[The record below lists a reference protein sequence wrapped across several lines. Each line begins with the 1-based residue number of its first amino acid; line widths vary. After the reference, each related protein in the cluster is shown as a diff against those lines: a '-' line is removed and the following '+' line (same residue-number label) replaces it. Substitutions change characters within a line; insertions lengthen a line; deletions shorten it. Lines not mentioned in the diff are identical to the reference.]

1 MKVQITEEMVKRMSD
16 RIEAGQTGDIVI
28 LTKLIETRQSFWLSL
43 APGVRKIQDECVEG
57 AL

>member
-1 MKVQITEEMVKRMSD
+1 MKVRITEDMVRRMTE
-16 RIEAGQTGDIVI
+16 RQENGQTGDIVI
-28 LTKLIETRQSFWLSL
+28 LTKLIETRQSFWLSI